1 MIALTGQEPGGDTGL
16 VLDPAF
22 RLHDT
27 GTGHPECP
35 ERLDAIEA
43 ALGRQ
48 GLLARLQRIAPRPIS
63 EPELLRCHSQAY
75 LRSVRRD
82 VADGRPEL
90 STGDTAIGDHSEEV
104 ARLAAG
110 GALGAVE
117 AVLAGQVRNAFAALR
132 PPGHHAE
139 SARGMGF
146 CLFNNVAL
154 AARHAQAVHGLERV
168 LIVDWDVHHGNGTQ
182 EIFWRDP
189 SVLFVSVHE
198 WGNYPGSGAASERG
212 EGAGA
217 GFTVNCPLPAG
228 SDGDAVLAALAEALL
243 PAAARFRPELV
254 LVSAGFDSHRD
265 DPLGHF
271 RLGSAD
277 FARLTE
283 LCLAV
288 ADEHAGGRLVSL
300 LEGGYNLAALGESCA
315 AHVAALLADEAG
327 SQAPTPAAGA

>member
-1 MIALTGQEPGGDTGL
+1 M
-16 VLDPAF
+16 LDPRF

-27 GTGHPECP
+27 GRGHPECP

-43 ALGRQ
+43 GLERH
-48 GLLARLQRIAPRPIS
+48 GLLERLQRIAARPIRD
-63 EPELLRCHSQAY
+63 PELLRCHSQAY
-75 LRSVRRD
+75 LHRVRRD
-82 VADGRPEL
+82 VAYGLPEL
-90 STGDTAIGDHSEEV
+90 STGDTAIGDHSEDV

-110 GALGAVE
+110 GALAAVE
-117 AVLAGQVRNAFAALR
+117 AVLSGRVRNAFAALR

-139 SARGMGF
+139 SERGMGF

-154 AARHAQAVHGLERV
+154 AARHAQATCGIERV

-182 EIFWRDP
+182 AIFWRDP

-212 EGAGA
+212 EGPGE
-217 GFTVNCPLPAG
+217 GFSVNCPLPAG
-228 SDGDAVLAALAEALL
+228 SDGEAVLEALAAALL
-243 PAAARFRPELV
+243 PAAAQFRPELV
-254 LVSAGFDSHRD
+254 LVSAGFDGHRD

-271 RLGSAD
+271 RLESAD

-288 ADEHAGGRLVSL
+288 AGDHAGGRLVSL

-315 AHVAALLADEAG
+315 AHVASLLAG
-327 SQAPTPAAGA
+327 